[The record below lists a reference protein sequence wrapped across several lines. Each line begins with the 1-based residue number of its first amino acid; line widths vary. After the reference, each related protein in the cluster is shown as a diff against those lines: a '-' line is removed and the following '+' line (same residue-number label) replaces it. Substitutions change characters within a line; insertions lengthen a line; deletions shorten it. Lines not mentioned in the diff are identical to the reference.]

1 MSFNLLKILYPMVEK
16 DFTKKQKM
24 IARLQE
30 FTLMDDDFI
39 IRFLENDKD
48 CTQFV
53 LQIILENKKLKVVD
67 AVAQKIVKSL
77 ELGKMTEEELI
88 ETFNLTAKQ
97 IKAIRE
103 RV

>member
-1 MSFNLLKILYPMVEK
+1 MVEK

-39 IRFLENDKD
+39 TRFFENDKD

-53 LQIILENKKLKVVD
+53 L
-67 AVAQKIVKSL
+67 
-77 ELGKMTEEELI
+77 
-88 ETFNLTAKQ
+88 
-97 IKAIRE
+97 
-103 RV
+103 